1 MGRVSTAPIT
11 AETRS
16 PMTKGRI
23 SVAHMIKLPITVPI
37 FPMGG
42 AMSIAASTPVR
53 IVTAGVTI
61 KSTGVRLETS
71 LPKKMDTML
80 TKKTDRGPPLPPS
93 AFAA

>member
-1 MGRVSTAPIT
+1 
-11 AETRS
+11 
-16 PMTKGRI
+16 MTKGRI
-23 SVAHMIKLPITVPI
+23 SVAHIIKFPITVPI
-37 FPMGG
+37 SPMGG
-42 AMSIAASTPVR
+42 AMSMAASTPVR
-53 IVTAGVTI
+53 MVTAGVTI